1 MLTPSLHRLV
11 QVGLAWPALLGG
23 IMGTAVQLQQ
33 SRLFGGWVYGGFCL
47 LALVGC
53 AGAATFLIASWR
65 RTVLLLWVLG
75 ALGFG
80 LTGLRSVGFAQHA
93 LNPALEGQDLQV
105 TGVVASLPQATENGY
120 RFRFDVRSATTLEGA
135 AVTLPPLIELG
146 WYTWQFGVAPLPAQL
161 ALPSPVVAGEA
172 WRLTVRLKAPHGAR
186 NPYGFDYELWLWEQ
200 GVQATGYIRT
210 SAKDPAPQRLRQ
222 TLQYPVDRLR
232 QSVRQLIFDR
242 ITDRSNAG
250 LVAALV
256 VGDQQAIEN
265 RDWDVFRATGVA
277 HLMAI
282 SGLHITM
289 FAWVTLALM
298 GVLWRRS
305 ASLCLWM
312 PAPTA
317 ALLGGVLLATAYAVF
332 SGWGVPAQ
340 RTVLMLWVVSV
351 LRLWGLRW
359 PWPQVWLLACAAV
372 LLLDPWAMLQAGFW
386 LSFVAV
392 GVLFASNSGAGRAGE
407 TGARGRIVS
416 MIREQVTITLAL
428 TPLTL
433 LLFGQMSLVGLVA
446 NAMAIPWVTLL
457 ITPLAMAGVLFAP
470 LWGLASLAI
479 EGMNSTLAF
488 LAALPFAVVSVAQAP
503 LWAGAAG
510 LAGGVLAVMRLPW
523 RLRLMGLPLMLPV
536 LLWQT
541 PPPGAGEFEVLAA
554 DVGQG
559 NAVIVRTA
567 HHVLVYDT
575 GPRYGL
581 DNDAGQRVV
590 VPLLHALGA
599 RVDTLVLSH
608 RDSDHVG
615 GAAAVLLAYP
625 NALLLS
631 SIEDTHA
638 LQRLRPAT
646 RCQAGQRWH
655 WDGVDFE
662 VLHPSSADYQG
673 ALKSNALS
681 CTLRM
686 TNGQHAVL
694 LAGDIEKAQEQKL
707 VQEGIDVKADVLLV
721 PHHGSQ
727 TSSTHEFLD
736 AVSPRIALVQSG
748 YRNRYGHPARPV
760 MVRYEERGIQVVSS
774 PTCGAVRWQS
784 RQPDRV
790 ICQRDSHA
798 RYWQHQSH

>member
-11 QVGLAWPALLGG
+11 QAGLAWPALLGG

-146 WYTWQFGVAPLPAQL
+146 WYTGQFGVAPLPAQL

-351 LRLWGLRW
+351 LRVWGIRW
-359 PWPQVWLLACAAV
+359 PWPHLWLLACVAV
-372 LLLDPWAMLQAGFW
+372 LLLDPWAMWQAGFW

-392 GVLFASNSGAGRAGE
+392 GVLFASNSGATRADG
-407 TGARGRIVS
+407 TRARARIVS
-416 MIREQVTITLAL
+416 MFREQWTITLAL

-433 LLFGQMSLVGLVA
+433 LLFGQVSLVALAA
-446 NAMAIPWVTLL
+446 NALAIPWVTLV
-457 ITPLAMAGVLFAP
+457 ITPLAMAGVLFPP
-470 LWGLASLAI
+470 LWGLASLAM
-479 EGMNSTLAF
+479 EGMSSYLAF
-488 LAALPFAVVSVAQAP
+488 LAALPFATVSVAQAP

-510 LAGGVLAVMRLPW
+510 LVGGVLLVMRLPW
-523 RLRLMGLPLMLPV
+523 RLRLMGLPLVLPV

-541 PPPGAGEFEVLAA
+541 PTPAAGEFELLAA

-590 VPLLHALGA
+590 VPLLNALGA

-615 GAAAVLLAYP
+615 GAAAVLLAHP
-625 NALLLS
+625 KALLLS
-631 SIEDTHA
+631 SIEDTHE

-646 RCQAGQRWH
+646 RCQAGQRWQ

-662 VLHPSSADYQG
+662 VLHPSPADYEG
-673 ALKSNALS
+673 PLKSNALS
-681 CTLRM
+681 CTLRI
-686 TNGQHAVL
+686 TNGQQVAL

-707 VQEGIDVKADVLLV
+707 VQAGAQLKADVLLV

-727 TSSTHEFLD
+727 TSSTPEFLD

-760 MVRYEERGIQVVSS
+760 MVRYEARGIQVVTS
-774 PTCGAVRWQS
+774 PTCGAALWQT

-790 ICQRDSHA
+790 ICQRDRHA
-798 RYWQHQSH
+798 RYWQHNSH